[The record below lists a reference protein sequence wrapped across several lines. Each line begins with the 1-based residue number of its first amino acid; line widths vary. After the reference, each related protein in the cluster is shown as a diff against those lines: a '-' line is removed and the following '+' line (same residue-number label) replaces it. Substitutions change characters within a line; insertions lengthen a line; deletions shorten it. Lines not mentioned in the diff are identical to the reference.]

1 MKGRKALILLLILI
15 VVGTVAGKL
24 LIEKRKK
31 ELLSYP
37 TPKSYPLPVEYATV
51 KEGKLRE
58 EFNYLGEVLPYSYAD
73 VSTKVAGTVLKLYKR
88 EGEHF
93 KKGEPLV
100 ELDSSEI
107 ESSVLALE
115 NEKRAKE
122 SLLSGLKS
130 QLQAAQVAAENAK
143 REYERELFL
152 YRRGAVPKEAV
163 EKSQNAYEAA
173 VAKVKTVKSQIREL
187 ELSIKSLE
195 KKKEA
200 VASQLK
206 YTKIRAL
213 KDGTVSQVLIYP
225 GAVALPG
232 KPIMK
237 VFYSQGLRVLV
248 KVPPEDAKELQI
260 GETVLV
266 EGKPEGVLT
275 KLYPTADRG
284 SSLYIAEVKLEKTD
298 LKPNQ
303 LVKTTLFGKEAEG
316 IVLPS
321 SAILHLKN
329 GTAVLLLENGT
340 VKPVYVKVLKRVNGL
355 VIVSGKLKP
364 GEKVAVGRESKL
376 LEILRAGKAVPA
388 EAFNE

>member
-15 VVGTVAGKL
+15 VVGIVAGKL

>member
-15 VVGTVAGKL
+15 VVGIVAGKL

-73 VSTKVAGTVLKLYKR
+73 ISTKVAGTVLKLYKR

-213 KDGTVSQVLIYP
+213 KDGTVSQVLVYP

-284 SSLYIAEVKLEKTD
+284 SSLYIAEVKLKKTD

-329 GTAVLLLENGT
+329 GTAVLLLENGK
-340 VKPVYVKVLKRVNGL
+340 VKPVYVKVLKRVNGR

>member
-340 VKPVYVKVLKRVNGL
+340 VNPVYVKVLKRVNGL

>member
-15 VVGTVAGKL
+15 VVGIVAGKL

-248 KVPPEDAKELQI
+248 KGPPEDAKELQI